1 MEKIRATIHLTRHSE
16 KGYGDGKFH
25 KQRQSYDLT
34 HQTPGSIE
42 EWKNVM
48 KYFAAHSRGE
58 FEYWFTGDY
67 TASSDDEECQKLIE
81 EYEEVY
87 K

>member
-1 MEKIRATIHLTRHSE
+1 MRATIHLTRHSE
-16 KGYGDGKFH
+16 KGYGNGICH
-25 KQRQSYDLT
+25 HQHQSYDLT

-42 EWKNVM
+42 ELKNVM

-58 FEYWFTGDY
+58 FEYRFTGDY
-67 TASSDDEECQKLIE
+67 TASSDDEECQKLIK

-87 K
+87 R